1 MNKYRKKETAIIEAI
16 QYIDKNK
23 TLIMNFLS
31 KSNTEKDEIIK
42 NYSFNENGNLII
54 HTLEGDMKCN
64 KGDYIIKGVDG
75 EFYPCK
81 QEIFEKTYELVYKIT
96 ITETLQRDIIVK
108 ADNYEDALYRVKE
121 DYRNCNINLN
131 KEDCFKIDIK

>member
-1 MNKYRKKETAIIEAI
+1 MDKYRKKETAIIEAI
-16 QYIDKNK
+16 QHIDKNK
-23 TLIMNFLS
+23 TLILNFLL
-31 KSNTEKDEIIK
+31 KSNSKNNEIIK
-42 NYSFNENGNLII
+42 NYSFNENGSLII
-54 HTLEGDMKCN
+54 HTLEGNMKCN

>member
-1 MNKYRKKETAIIEAI
+1 MDKYRKKETAIIEAI

-23 TLIMNFLS
+23 TLIMNFLL

-81 QEIFEKTYELVYKIT
+81 QEIFEKTYELVYKIAIQPNKSPITFEILFYKSIICFIILIIILIYNFHT
-96 ITETLQRDIIVK
+96 I
-108 ADNYEDALYRVKE
+108 
-121 DYRNCNINLN
+121 RN
-131 KEDCFKIDIK
+131 F